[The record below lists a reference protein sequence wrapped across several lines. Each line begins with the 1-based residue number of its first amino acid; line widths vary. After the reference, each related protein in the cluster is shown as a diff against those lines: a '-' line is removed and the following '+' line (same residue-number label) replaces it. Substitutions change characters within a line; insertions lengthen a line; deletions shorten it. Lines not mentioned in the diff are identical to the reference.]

1 VVEDHAGAINY
12 DLMKMGL
19 RLRMLGTEALSWGDL
34 HDYVRYGNTDTALA
48 LERHGATV
56 LWGITD
62 HLLAVVADALHAA
75 NWQRG
80 GGKGMRPQ
88 PIQRPGVEDGSQK
101 LGADP
106 IPAADFMDWWNDTE
120 G

>member
-1 VVEDHAGAINY
+1 MNY

-19 RLRMLGTEALSWGDL
+19 RLRQLGTGALSWGDL

-48 LERHGATV
+48 LERWGSTV
-56 LWGITD
+56 VWTLTD
-62 HLLAVVADALHAA
+62 HLLATAVDALHSA

-88 PIQRPGVEDGSQK
+88 PITRPGADNSEHIGS
-101 LGADP
+101 DP
-106 IPAADFMDWWNDTE
+106 IPASEFMDWWNE
-120 G
+120 E